1 MLGQALEYS
10 PIQALL
16 IGEVVINRSR
26 VGAGPPA
33 NLGVGGISEA
43 FIGKDFAG
51 FLENGFFRGRATPSS
66 QHIAP
71 PWI

>member
-1 MLGQALEYS
+1 
-10 PIQALL
+10 
-16 IGEVVINRSR
+16 
-26 VGAGPPA
+26 
-33 NLGVGGISEA
+33 VGGISEA